1 MVHIK
6 FTACPRTP
14 VVSSEFESMALN
26 EGPEISAQQ
35 KEALTKQWEESL
47 ADQQREASMEVAS
60 SRGVESDHKS

>member
-60 SRGVESDHKS
+60 SRGVESDHES